1 MSTRAFAKKKKK
13 KCLCDR
19 RDYVGN
25 DKFQKDLIWII
36 WDIFFYYVKDNQQK
50 NKLINGL
57 LNLFTL
63 KYTST
68 CNKSRRYILYTAVSI
83 LVDNVNFNINLV
95 NDKVKVSN
103 ILEKLDNIYKQV
115 KKNEI
120 APKTDYLFINNSSK
134 SNLDKTIEKLNM
146 MDKFL

>member
-1 MSTRAFAKKKKK
+1 
-13 KCLCDR
+13 
-19 RDYVGN
+19 
-25 DKFQKDLIWII
+25 
-36 WDIFFYYVKDNQQK
+36 
-50 NKLINGL
+50 
-57 LNLFTL
+57 
-63 KYTST
+63 
-68 CNKSRRYILYTAVSI
+68 